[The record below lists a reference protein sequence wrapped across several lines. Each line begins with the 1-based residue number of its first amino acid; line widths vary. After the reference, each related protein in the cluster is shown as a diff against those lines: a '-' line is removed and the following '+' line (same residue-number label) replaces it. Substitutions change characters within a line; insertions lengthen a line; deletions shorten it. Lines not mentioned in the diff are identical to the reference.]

1 MYLADRVLRV
11 VAFMR
16 AGYPTGMPATGY
28 LPLAALS
35 RRRVSDDE
43 ITAMTAEL
51 MKGRQWPISTVDVG
65 VAISRITDAM
75 PSPEDIERVQHR
87 LVVS

>member
-43 ITAMTAEL
+43 INAMTAEL

>member
-1 MYLADRVLRV
+1 MYLADRVLKV